1 MIDSVGGFSLVA
13 IVLIATPLISGLVD
27 RTPVSFAFLFL
38 ALGLAIGGGGL
49 GLIEMGVEDPIL

>member
-27 RTPVSFAFLFL
+27 RTPSHSLSCFSLWGSPL
-38 ALGLAIGGGGL
+38 AEGDWG
-49 GLIEMGVEDPIL
+49 